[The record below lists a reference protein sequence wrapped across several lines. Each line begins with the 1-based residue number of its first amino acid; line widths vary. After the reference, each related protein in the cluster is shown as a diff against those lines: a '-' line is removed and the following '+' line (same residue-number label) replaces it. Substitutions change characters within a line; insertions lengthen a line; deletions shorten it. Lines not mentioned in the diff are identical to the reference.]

1 MPARAGRM
9 GAPQPN
15 GVTMR
20 KRSVALIIVASI
32 LIVAVGGV
40 YWFGRSLFHEPAAK
54 GVDSLIGEVG
64 GTRVVGVFAHPD
76 DEQTV
81 NGLFTRAKTHDDAYT
96 YMVTATRGEAGTQA
110 PVVGRQKDLGTIRM
124 AESLKNSFN
133 MGVDGHEVWDLPH
146 GGVPQEDEDELVDRV
161 ADVLREQ
168 RPDVVVAFWPA
179 SGATGHK
186 DHMEMGRITELAILQ
201 VTEDDED
208 YTGPT
213 HIVYTISPT
222 KALTMFGGEAGVFV
236 TENQPKPTHS
246 MPAEV
251 QKKHEGWAI
260 HASQENYMQESYIL
274 PTWLIYALWD
284 NEFYLVRE
292 LAEDPLD

>member
-1 MPARAGRM
+1 
-9 GAPQPN
+9 
-15 GVTMR
+15 MR
-20 KRSVALIIVASI
+20 KRTVALIIVASI

-40 YWFGRSLFHEPAAK
+40 YWFGRSLFHEPSAQ
-54 GVDSLIGEVG
+54 GVDSVIGEVG
-64 GTRVVGVFAHPD
+64 GTRVVGIFAHPD

-96 YMVTATRGEAGTQA
+96 YMVTATRGEAGTQV
-110 PVVGRQKDLGTIRM
+110 PVVARQKDLGTVRM

-133 MGVDGHEVWDLPH
+133 MGVDGHEVWDYPD
-146 GGVPQEDEDELVDRV
+146 GGVPQSEEEELVERV
-161 ADVLREQ
+161 ADVLRQ
-168 RPDVVVAFWPA
+168 QKPDVVVAFWPE

-201 VTEDDED
+201 VAEDDGA
-208 YTGPT
+208 YTGPS
-213 HIVYTISPT
+213 HVVYTISPT
-222 KALTMFGGEAGVFV
+222 KALTMFGGDAGAFV
-236 TENQPKPTHS
+236 AENQPEPTHS

-260 HASQENYMQESYIL
+260 HASQENYMQETYIL

-284 NEFYLVRE
+284 SEFYSVRD